1 MPADPLFDRLA
12 RALAG
17 RYTLVRELGRG
28 GMATV
33 YLGTDVKLGR
43 SVAIKLL
50 APATRAYLGSD
61 RFQRE
66 VLLAAQLSHPHIVPL
81 FEADEA
87 DGLLFYVMEYVEGE
101 SLRQR
106 LSRLGPLPV
115 EDAVRIAAEVGDALQ
130 YAHENGV
137 IHRDV
142 KPENILLS
150 RGHALVSDFG
160 IAKLMEERGSTEG
173 PALTGAGIAVGTA
186 AYMSP
191 EQASGDKRID
201 PRSDVYSLAAV
212 LYEML
217 AGEPPFTGPSAQAIT
232 ARVINDPPR
241 PIRTVRPG
249 LPAHLERA
257 LALGLAKQPGDRPR
271 TARAFVDALAIA
283 TREPH
288 RLSAGPITWIAT
300 ACGVVA
306 AIVGWVVW
314 PTSRL
319 HRPPGMVL
327 VPAGLYPVGGG
338 GGGALRRDSTAI
350 SLDSFFL
357 DSTEVTVAA
366 YRRYLDST
374 RAAPPWTRSP
384 PDPWPVTGVL
394 WSEALAYCAWRQ
406 RGGRLPTEDEWE
418 AAARGAEG
426 FRYPWGNRWERGRA
440 NADSLRDTFAPAG
453 AQTSGRSWAGAVDM
467 AGNAWEWT
475 ASAGADTRGVSGHVI
490 KGGAF
495 DTPPENATAA
505 FRAVLPD
512 RRAWLTHTG
521 FRCAR
526 GVAVLPERAAP
537 LSSVAVLYLETAD
550 TASAYLAD
558 GLTEAIITSL
568 GRIERLSVKSRNA
581 VRRFRGATDDPATL
595 GRALGVAYLV
605 SGSVGRPGRGQSP
618 AVTVELLRASDGMH
632 VWGGQYESRD
642 TALQTIPQAV
652 ARAVA
657 TAVTGALRPFERTA
671 LASRPPRD
679 PGAYD
684 RFLRANY
691 ELAQRT
697 PRAVHRAI
705 DQYESVVRLDPGFTP
720 ALARVAVGYGL
731 FLDWG
736 WAYPGLSPEAVLSR
750 GFDAADRALQQ
761 DSASADAW
769 MARGFLLSFRNPR
782 TFAGVREAL
791 LRALALDPRNAEA
804 HHQYGMA
811 LLWLGRDSAAADM
824 YRRALQLEPER
835 AITLFNLGRVA
846 ARRVRYAEARR
857 WADSAL
863 AIDPGADYA
872 YVLRA
877 VAEFRL
883 GKPAEARADAETAA
897 RLRSGFRVPGEA
909 VLALLELQAAD
920 TSAART
926 RIERLEREV
935 RSTGNQTVT
944 DAAWVGRA
952 LVALR
957 ESDRALALLEQV
969 RPRGARLWFY
979 LQAPEFDPVRSNSR
993 FGKLVAES
1001 APE

>member
-1 MPADPLFDRLA
+1 MLADPLFDRLA

-43 SVAIKLL
+43 QVAIKLL

-87 DGLLFYVMEYVEGE
+87 DGLLFYVMEYVAGE
-101 SLRQR
+101 SLRER
-106 LSRLGPLPV
+106 LSRHGPLPV
-115 EDAVRIAAEVGDALQ
+115 DDAVRIAAEVGDALQ

-160 IAKLMEERGSTEG
+160 IAKLMEERGSAEG

-249 LPAHLERA
+249 LPVHLERA
-257 LALGLAKQPGDRPR
+257 LACGLAKLPGDRPR
-271 TARAFVDALAIA
+271 TVRAFVDALAA
-283 TREPH
+283 AARGRR
-288 RLSAGPITWIAT
+288 RLSAAQVAWIAT
-300 ACGVVA
+300 ACGAAVA
-306 AIVGWVVW
+306 ILGWIVW
-314 PTSRL
+314 PKARVQ
-319 HRPPGMVL
+319 PPAGMVL
-327 VPAGLYPVGGG
+327 VPAGRYPVGGG
-338 GGGALRRDSTAI
+338 GAPWRDSTTVQ
-350 SLDSFFL
+350 LDSFYM
-357 DSTEVTVAA
+357 DSAEVSVAA
-366 YRRYLDST
+366 YRRFLDST
-374 RAAPPWTRSP
+374 RAVPPWTQSP

-394 WSEALAYCAWRQ
+394 WSEAVAYCAWRQ

-418 AAARGAEG
+418 AAARGPRG
-426 FRYPWGNRWERGRA
+426 FRYPWGDRWDPGRA
-440 NADSLRDTFAPAG
+440 NADSLRDGFAAAG
-453 AQTSGRSWAGAVDM
+453 ASSLGRSWVGAVDLI
-467 AGNAWEWT
+467 GNAWEWT
-475 ASAGADTRGVSGHVI
+475 AAAGLDARGQAGHVI

-495 DTPPENATAA
+495 DTPPENAAA
-505 FRAVLPD
+505 ASRAVFPD
-512 RRAWLTHTG
+512 RRAWLSHTG
-521 FRCAR
+521 FRCSR
-526 GVAVLPERAAP
+526 SVAAIPERAAP
-537 LSSVAVLYLETAD
+537 PSSVAVLYFETPD
-550 TASAYLAD
+550 TGTAYLAD

-568 GRIERLSVKSRNA
+568 GRVERLGVKSRNA
-581 VRRFRGATDDPATL
+581 VRRFRGTADDPTAL
-595 GRALGVAYLV
+595 GHALGVAYLV

-618 AVTVELLRASDGMH
+618 AVTVELLRTSDGMH

-642 TALQTIPQAV
+642 TALQSIPEAV

-657 TAVTGALRPFERTA
+657 TVITGALRPVERSA

-697 PRAVHRAI
+697 PRAVRRAI
-705 DQYESVVRLDPGFTP
+705 DQYESAVRLDPGFTP
-720 ALARVAVGYGL
+720 ALARVAIGYGL

-736 WAYPGLSPEAVLSR
+736 WEYPGLSPEAVLAH
-750 GFDAADRALQQ
+750 GFDAADRALRQ

-791 LRALALDPRNAEA
+791 VRALALDPRNAEA

-824 YRRALQLEPER
+824 YRRALTLEPER
-835 AITLFNLGRVA
+835 PITLFNLGRVA
-846 ARRVRYAEARR
+846 ARQTRYREARR

-863 AIDPGADYA
+863 VIDAAADYA

-877 VAEFRL
+877 LAEFRL
-883 GKPAEARADAETAA
+883 ANPAEARADAETAA
-897 RLRSGFRVPGEA
+897 RLRAGFRVPAEA
-909 VLALLELQAAD
+909 VLALVELQAAD
-920 TSAART
+920 TPDART
-926 RIERLEREV
+926 RIERLEREI
-935 RSTGNQTVT
+935 RSGGHATIT

-952 LVALR
+952 LVALG
-957 ESDRALALLEQV
+957 ESDRALELLERV

-979 LQAPEFDPVRSNSR
+979 LRAPEFDPIRSNAR

>member
-1 MPADPLFDRLA
+1 MLTDPLFDRLA

-43 SVAIKLL
+43 GVAIKLL

-106 LSRLGPLPV
+106 LSRHGPLPV
-115 EDAVRIAAEVGDALQ
+115 DDAVRIATEVGDALQ

-137 IHRDV
+137 IHRDI

-150 RGHALVSDFG
+150 RGHALVTDFG
-160 IAKLMEERGSTEG
+160 IAKLMEERGSAEG

-232 ARVINDPPR
+232 ARVINDLPR
-241 PIRTVRPG
+241 PIRTVRPA
-249 LPAHLERA
+249 LPVHLERA
-257 LALGLAKQPGDRPR
+257 LAAGLAKSPADRPR
-271 TARAFVDALAIA
+271 TARTFVDALASPA
-283 TREPH
+283 RE
-288 RLSAGPITWIAT
+288 RRVSARQVAWMAT
-300 ACGVVA
+300 ASGV
-306 AIVGWVVW
+306 AIIGWMVW
-314 PTSRL
+314 RGWRIHP
-319 HRPPGMVL
+319 PPGMVL

-338 GGGALRRDSTAI
+338 GEGVPPRDSTAVQ
-350 SLDSFFL
+350 LDAYFI
-357 DSTEVTVAA
+357 DSAEVGVAA
-366 YRRYLDST
+366 YRRYLDAT
-374 RAAPPWTRSP
+374 RARPPWTQPP
-384 PDPWPVTGVL
+384 PDQWPATGVL
-394 WSEALAYCAWRQ
+394 WSEAVAYCAWRQ
-406 RGGRLPTEDEWE
+406 PGGRLPTEDEWE
-418 AAARGAEG
+418 AAARGPHG
-426 FRYPWGNRWERGRA
+426 FRYPWGNGWERGRA
-440 NADSLRDTFAPAG
+440 NADSLRDGFAPTGAG
-453 AQTSGRSWAGAVDM
+453 PPGRSWVGAVDLI
-467 AGNAWEWT
+467 GNAWEWT
-475 ASAGADTRGVSGHVI
+475 VAVAADARGQPGHVI

-495 DTPPENATAA
+495 DTPSANATAA
-505 FRAVLPD
+505 YRAVLPD
-512 RRAWLTHTG
+512 RRAWLAHTG

-526 GVAVLPERAAP
+526 GVAVVPERAVPPA
-537 LSSVAVLYLETAD
+537 SVAVLYFDTAD
-550 TASAYLAD
+550 PASAYLAD

-581 VRRFRGATDDPATL
+581 VRRFRGAADDPATL
-595 GRALGVAYLV
+595 GRALDVAYLV
-605 SGSVGRPGRGQSP
+605 SGSVGRPGRWQTP

-632 VWGGQYESRD
+632 VWGGQYDSRD

-657 TAVTGALRPFERTA
+657 TAITGALRPVERTA

-697 PRAVHRAI
+697 PRAVRRAI
-705 DQYESVVRLDPGFTP
+705 DQYESALRLDPGFTP

-736 WAYPGLSPEAVLSR
+736 WEYPGLSSEAVLSR

-782 TFAGVREAL
+782 TFAGVHEAL
-791 LRALALDPRNAEA
+791 VRAIALDPRNAEA

-811 LLWLGRDSAAADM
+811 LLWFGRDSAAADL

-835 AITLFNLGRVA
+835 PITLFNLGRVA
-846 ARRVRYAEARR
+846 ARQVHYAEARR

-863 AIDPGADYA
+863 AIDPAADYA

-877 VAEFRL
+877 LAEFRL

-909 VLALLELQAAD
+909 VLALVELQAAD
-920 TSAART
+920 TPAARK
-926 RIERLEREV
+926 RIERLEREI
-935 RSTGNQTVT
+935 RSAGNHTIT

-952 LVALR
+952 LVALH
-957 ESDRALALLEQV
+957 EPDRALELLERV
-969 RPRGARLWFY
+969 RPRGARLWYY
-979 LQAPEFDPVRSNSR
+979 LRAPEFDAIRSNPR
-993 FGKLVAES
+993 FAKLVAES